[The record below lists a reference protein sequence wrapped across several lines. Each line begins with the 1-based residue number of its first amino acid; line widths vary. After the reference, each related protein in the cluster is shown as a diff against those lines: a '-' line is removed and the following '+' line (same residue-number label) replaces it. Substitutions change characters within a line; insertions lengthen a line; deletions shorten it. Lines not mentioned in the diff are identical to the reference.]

1 MGTDNEQPN
10 EKHNSNRTTP
20 TIPRLDFRFPSSFE
34 NGTLRGSHAIRESVA
49 SEPVVVVVGSDG
61 EEVKIIEPPA
71 RTVNY
76 RKCILPFILGVALM
90 ITGIV
95 MLPIG
100 LGLGGKYDTFSYC
113 GAISILF
120 ALKFMAFWYTCSLE
134 VQDRE
139 MPKMELP
146 KTKSKSGKPTWMQK
160 YEQQKS
166 CQSPVSGENLITPET
181 MVEMSEISTP
191 TSSSCNVVQASVEPP
206 EVEEADFAAANNSG
220 CANPSFNAHED
231 TVC

>member
-1 MGTDNEQPN
+1 MDAQN
-10 EKHNSNRTTP
+10 EKKAYDNSNRTTP

-34 NGTLRGSHAIRESVA
+34 NGTLRGSQAIRE
-49 SEPVVVVVGSDG
+49 GSTVESTE
-61 EEVKIIEPPA
+61 EEVKIIEQPA

-76 RKCILPFILGVALM
+76 RKCILPFILGVAMM
-90 ITGIV
+90 IAGIV

-139 MPKMELP
+139 MPKMEMP
-146 KTKSKSGKPTWMQK
+146 TKSKAGKPTWMQK
-160 YEQQKS
+160 YEQQKTVA
-166 CQSPVSGENLITPET
+166 QSPVSGENLITPET

-191 TSSSCNVVQASVEPP
+191 TSSSCNVVHASVEPIEVLPSPP
-206 EVEEADFAAANNSG
+206 EETGVE
-220 CANPSFNAHED
+220 NPTFNAHED

>member
-1 MGTDNEQPN
+1 M
-10 EKHNSNRTTP
+10 
-20 TIPRLDFRFPSSFE
+20 
-34 NGTLRGSHAIRESVA
+34 VA
-49 SEPVVVVVGSDG
+49 DG

-95 MLPIG
+95 MRKLSSLFFPDLLISLFEVPIG

-146 KTKSKSGKPTWMQK
+146 KTKSKSGKK
-160 YEQQKS
+160 LCK
-166 CQSPVSGENLITPET
+166 NL
-181 MVEMSEISTP
+181 
-191 TSSSCNVVQASVEPP
+191 
-206 EVEEADFAAANNSG
+206 
-220 CANPSFNAHED
+220 
-231 TVC
+231 VCTDR